1 MMMMAGLTLFT
12 DNEGE
17 DEGHADAAFSRIDAL
32 CRRGRQCRRWSALCS
47 SRPTLGTDGN
57 MFGALQ

>member
-32 CRRGRQCRRWSALCS
+32 VVVVSVVAGLPYVPPARR
-47 SRPTLGTDGN
+47 
-57 MFGALQ
+57 